1 MTDERNNPFWREG
14 ESFSSKIMRQPIIR
28 LEVDFMKSTMIRHLS
43 EETVKVDS
51 MVAKAVEAY
60 CSDENLQHVINEEV
74 KLALD
79 AAVREEIRDFFSST
93 RSGRQAVRE
102 MVVRH
107 LDAKARLYGDDQE
120 EAPNA

>member
-1 MTDERNNPFWREG
+1 MTDERNNPFLPER
-14 ESFSSKIMRQPIIR
+14 FSTKLMRQPIIK

-51 MVAKAVEAY
+51 MVAKAVESY
-60 CSDENLQHVINEEV
+60 CSDENLQHVIDEEV
-74 KLALD
+74 KLALN

-107 LDAKARLYGDDQE
+107 LDARARLYGDDQE

>member
-1 MTDERNNPFWREG
+1 VTDERNNPFLPER
-14 ESFSSKIMRQPIIR
+14 FSTKLMRQPIIK
-28 LEVDFMKSTMIRHLS
+28 LEVDFLS

-51 MVAKAVEAY
+51 MVAKAVESY
-60 CSDENLQHVINEEV
+60 CSDENLQHVIDEEV
-74 KLALD
+74 KLALN

-107 LDAKARLYGDDQE
+107 LDARARLYGDDQE

>member
-1 MTDERNNPFWREG
+1 VTDERNNPFLPER
-14 ESFSSKIMRQPIIR
+14 FSTKLMRQPIIK
-28 LEVDFMKSTMIRHLS
+28 LEVGFMKSTMVRHLS
-43 EETVKVDS
+43 DETAKVDS

-60 CSDENLQHVINEEV
+60 CSDENLQHVIDEEV
-74 KLALD
+74 KLALN

-120 EAPNA
+120 EITNA

>member
-1 MTDERNNPFWREG
+1 MTDERNNPFLP

-60 CSDENLQHVINEEV
+60 CSDENLQHVIDEEV
-74 KLALD
+74 KLALNF
-79 AAVREEIRDFFSST
+79 AVREEIRDFFSST

-107 LDAKARLYGDDQE
+107 LDAKARWYGDDQE
-120 EAPNA
+120 EITNA

>member
-1 MTDERNNPFWREG
+1 MTDERNNPFLPES
-14 ESFSSKIMRQPIIR
+14 ESFSSKLMRQPIIK
-28 LEVDFMKSTMIRHLS
+28 LEVNFMKSTMVRHLS
-43 EETVKVDS
+43 EETAKVDS
-51 MVAKAVEAY
+51 MVAKAVESY
-60 CSDENLQHVINEEV
+60 CSDENLQHVIDEEV

-79 AAVREEIRDFFSST
+79 SAVREEIRDFFSST

-107 LDAKARLYGDDQE
+107 LDAKARWYGDDQE